1 MYNKNLVGG
10 NRFFLT
16 YVEMRTA
23 LLSEMPADRVC
34 WREFKMQE
42 KSLFWRRAGLVVAL
56 ASLPILAW
64 VGGIPVETPA
74 VSSDDIVIQ
83 LAVAKEGDILQFS
96 DGRRCRVVADRDTT
110 EIHYVCAGDFQTI
123 LTTKIG
129 DLSTRVTEVS
139 PPKNR
144 VETFVSQAIWQ
155 HAATEAP
162 FVISR

>member
-1 MYNKNLVGG
+1 
-10 NRFFLT
+10 
-16 YVEMRTA
+16 
-23 LLSEMPADRVC
+23 
-34 WREFKMQE
+34 MQE

-110 EIHYVCAGDFQTI
+110 EIHYVCTEDPQTI
-123 LTTKIG
+123 LTTKIS
-129 DLSTRVTEVS
+129 DLSIRVTEVS
-139 PPKNR
+139 PPKNPMENL
-144 VETFVSQAIWQ
+144 VIE
-155 HAATEAP
+155 AAQKHV
-162 FVISR
+162 VIEGSTLRFFQ

>member
-1 MYNKNLVGG
+1 MQKN
-10 NRFFLT
+10 N
-16 YVEMRTA
+16 
-23 LLSEMPADRVC
+23 
-34 WREFKMQE
+34 
-42 KSLFWRRAGLVVAL
+42 LFWRRAGLVVAL
-56 ASLPILAW
+56 ASLPLLAW
-64 VGGIPVETPA
+64 VGGTTVVENSSPV
-74 VSSDDIVIQ
+74 SDDDIVIR
-83 LAVAKEGDILQFS
+83 LAAVKEGDILQFT
-96 DGRRCRVVADRDTT
+96 DGRFGRVVADRDTT

>member
-1 MYNKNLVGG
+1 MENRDSSGVGAV
-10 NRFFLT
+10 FLILAALFAVWFVGT
-16 YVEMRTA
+16 ART
-23 LLSEMPADRVC
+23 ENQTV
-34 WREFKMQE
+34 QE
-42 KSLFWRRAGLVVAL
+42 K
-56 ASLPILAW
+56 
-64 VGGIPVETPA
+64 
-74 VSSDDIVIQ
+74 DIVIQ

-96 DGRRCRVVADRDTT
+96 DGRQCQVVADRGRDTT